1 MLPCIAGIYFFSRV
15 LILNKAN
22 FPREDTVSGYVTCSR
37 GPRGG
42 VHVAKRALVT
52 EDFEGSAENRLY
64 YVHSASYLSHII
76 YRSAADSHN
85 E

>member
-1 MLPCIAGIYFFSRV
+1 MLPCIAGIYFFSQV
-15 LILNKAN
+15 LILDEAN
-22 FPREDTVSGYVTCSR
+22 LPREDTVSGYVTCSI

-42 VHVAKRALVT
+42 LHVAKRALVT
-52 EDFEGSAENRLY
+52 KDFEGSAENRLY
-64 YVHSASYLSHII
+64 SVHSVSYLSHII